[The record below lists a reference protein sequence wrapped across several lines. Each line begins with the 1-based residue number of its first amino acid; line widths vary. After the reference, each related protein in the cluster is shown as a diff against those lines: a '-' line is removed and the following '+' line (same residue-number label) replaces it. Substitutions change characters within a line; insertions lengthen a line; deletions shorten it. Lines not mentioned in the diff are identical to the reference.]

1 MTGFDP
7 TTLNSAGGDNTTW
20 QQGEFLN
27 GVSRLRE
34 KFVPTEKIGALF
46 VFAHYYSWRK
56 VGALP
61 SFKNSPQGF
70 IELIIS

>member
-7 TTLNSAGGDNTTW
+7 TTHNSAGGDNTTW

-27 GVSRLRE
+27 GFLRLRE

-46 VFAHYYSWRK
+46 VFARSYSWRK

-61 SFKNSPQGF
+61 FF
-70 IELIIS
+70 